1 MVAFVMLDI
10 VSLVLAIVVAGDN
23 ISKID
28 MFLFFFSQSKFPVLF
43 VRTNKF
49 QSFLNYGL
57 RWYQ

>member
-28 MFLFFFSQSKFPVLF
+28 MFLFFF
-43 VRTNKF
+43 
-49 QSFLNYGL
+49 LNPNSLCCSSGQINSN
-57 RWYQ
+57 RF